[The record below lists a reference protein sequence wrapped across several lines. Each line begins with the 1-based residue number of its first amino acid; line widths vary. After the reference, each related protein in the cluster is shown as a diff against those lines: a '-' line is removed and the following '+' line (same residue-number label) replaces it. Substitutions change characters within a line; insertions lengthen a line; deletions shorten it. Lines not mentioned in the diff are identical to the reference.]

1 MVCRIDDLR
10 CKEVIDVKSGKKL
23 GYPEDIEFETATAK
37 ICKLIIPGRPRF
49 FGLFGRGDDICIS
62 WCDIEVIG
70 VDAILISLPC

>member
-49 FGLFGRGDDICIS
+49 FGLFGRGEDILIS

-70 VDAILISLPC
+70 VDTILISLPC